1 MIKYFTFSLSVT
13 FLSWIVGM
21 IINAFLVKTEFYKT
35 SLSNLNFIKS
45 KFLNKA
51 IGISIIKWIVKN
63 TFFKYFNPKLTI
75 KNINEVN
82 TLRQEMTIAE
92 ISHLIAFLA
101 VSIFAA
107 TKIFNQQYLLAFIM
121 MIINTIMNLYP
132 SLLQQEN
139 KRRLDKL
146 RLRFLSY
153 SSSEYAVKSEQ
164 DLIK

>member
-51 IGISIIKWIVKN
+51 IGIGVIKWIVKN
-63 TFFKYFNPKLTI
+63 TFFRYFNPKLKI
-75 KNINEVN
+75 KNINEVD
-82 TLRQEMTIAE
+82 TLRNEMTTAE
-92 ISHLIAFLA
+92 ISHLIAFLV
-101 VSIFAA
+101 VSIFAV
-107 TKIFNQQYLLAFIM
+107 TRIFKGQYLLTLIM
-121 MIINTIMNLYP
+121 MSFNIIMNLYP

-146 RLRFLSY
+146 KFIFLSY
-153 SSSEYAVKSEQ
+153 SSREYAVKS
-164 DLIK
+164 